1 MLSATDELA
10 RYYTKLFTL
19 GTLKENIVRFSFT
32 YVLQGIY
39 FVVLSILFKNM
50 ILYLLLLL
58 LFPIL
63 YLVVEKI
70 FTETNERDSKL
81 FSFRRLLALNTITNI
96 IIIVETV
103 IFTPLFFI
111 EGNILATISFIIGS
125 ILAFKLVVY
134 YSISKQDMVNLTG
147 ILFIPVIIFLIIGL
161 YANSFQDIV
170 GIAEPL
176 IYGVIISTIFLYAI
190 YIKSRNI
197 VPQGVYEYLKGYIDS
212 WVLDDP
218 LYLDDLIS
226 KYSIDIQ
233 LKSDLILFPDTY
245 NKPSVLI
252 MPYFHFGPFKNT
264 GSSRFPSFAGEYYYI
279 EKNMNATVFHT
290 PVTHDLDL
298 SKNNEMKNVLE
309 QLSRLD
315 NPLIF
320 TTISDI
326 HEVSLEKAR
335 AYAVKLEHSIL
346 VILEAAEMEDIPYD
360 VAEELKRYGR
370 ELSYKHVIVIDA
382 HNSLQKEYYKL
393 PNDVVKEILLAG
405 KRVIRESL
413 DFKVTQFKVSLIKTN
428 VPSITPKKGL
438 GSNGISIILWET
450 FSGFNSIICIDSNN
464 MSPLLR
470 EALKKYIR
478 DKYNSRVVIT
488 STDTHEVTALQLNM
502 RGYSLLGEDK
512 NDINVILDAVDK
524 AFDKAI
530 KTLKESDGLLYEKN
544 IKASVLGVNTFDRLR
559 DLLNTSYSMMKKLVY
574 YFIIPAMILQIIGIY
589 LL

>member
-63 YLVVEKI
+63 YIVVEKI

-161 YANSFQDIV
+161 YANSFQDIA

-298 SKNNEMKNVLE
+298 SKNNEMENVLE

-370 ELSYKHVIVIDA
+370 ELSYKRVIVIDA

-405 KRVIRESL
+405 KKVIRESL
-413 DFKVTQFKVSLIKTN
+413 DFKVTQFKISLIKTD

-478 DKYNSRVVIT
+478 GKYNSRVVIT

-559 DLLNTSYSMMKKLVY
+559 DLLNTSYSMMKKLIY